1 MTPLH
6 LTANEKVTDLDTPI
20 ASAAIL
26 PGALLLGV
34 LLTGPARLALVP
46 LGGGS
51 AHVVELGLESPQ
63 EIALLAPDA
72 ALVRTADG
80 AVWALANLTGE
91 ARPKVIA
98 RDIRSLHAR
107 PAGVHALGI
116 GVDGSAT
123 AFSITRGAVSAR
135 TFTARGGALRAA
147 DVDEHVTYVIAEGE
161 AGGVFRIHPGAT
173 PELGTSARA
182 DLPIEAAGLDR
193 LRGGAALAA
202 VFKRGEAGL
211 AVITGGPRRFD
222 AKLVQVGG
230 NVADAA
236 VIGSSLAVVFL
247 DGRAALYDEAAIAA
261 AAASAVIA
269 PVSEIALGT
278 RGRPRVLVASLIKGA
293 RALCVGTT
301 SGELLSIT
309 LSAAEAIA
317 PEPQIEAPATIEAA
331 PIEIEAAPPIEIEA
345 APIELE
351 AAPIEEK
358 TPTIEAETP
367 PAEAEAAPPIAEVIA
382 FESLAAEPVIGEAEP
397 PIAEAEPAPFAEPA
411 PDFAAKIAEFEA
423 QLAGL
428 REALATV
435 EAAGARERLDA
446 AEDRARLIRTHEDA
460 RENDRAEAAQD
471 KARALAELEAT
482 RWKDRADAAEDKA
495 RALAESEAA
504 REKDRADAAE
514 DKARALAEAAER
526 AGRELAAVVRAEREE
541 GELAL
546 SDRGR
551 SLEAAK
557 ALAIRTLEEEHA
569 AALARVEQSH
579 ELALASRDEATTAL
593 KLRLE
598 EEHRA
603 LAAELD
609 ATTRHLG
616 AELERALASEAETA
630 ARARH
635 LASEHAEALTLRGE
649 VERLRAES
657 TRHKAELAAR
667 KLEIDQLEDAV
678 SRERERAITAERAG
692 EGVINVE
699 RAREKLGGVLDRV
712 RSELAKRR

>member
-1 MTPLH
+1 MTPH
-6 LTANEKVTDLDTPI
+6 RLTANEKVTELDTPI

-34 LLTGPARLALVP
+34 LLTGPSRLALVP

-51 AHVVELGLESPQ
+51 AHIVELHLDSPQ
-63 EIALLAPDA
+63 EVALLAPDA

-91 ARPKVIA
+91 ARPKVCA

-107 PAGVHALGI
+107 PGGVHALGI
-116 GVDGSAT
+116 GADGSAT
-123 AFSITRGAVSAR
+123 AFSITRGEVSAR

-147 DVDEHVTYVIAEGE
+147 DLDEHVTYVIADGDG
-161 AGGVFRIHPGAT
+161 GGVFRIHPGAT

-193 LRGGAALAA
+193 IRGSASLVVA
-202 VFKRGEAGL
+202 FKRGEANI

-222 AKLVQVGG
+222 ARLVHLGG
-230 NVADAA
+230 KVADTA

-247 DGRAALYDEAAIAA
+247 DGRAALYDEPTIAA
-261 AAASAVIA
+261 AGSAVIA

-278 RGRPRVLVASLIKGA
+278 RGRPRVLVASSIKGA
-293 RALCVGTT
+293 PVLCVGTT

-309 LSAAEAIA
+309 LTAAEASA
-317 PEPQIEAPATIEAA
+317 PEPPREAPAAIEAPQT
-331 PIEIEAAPPIEIEA
+331 
-345 APIELE
+345 LE
-351 AAPIEEK
+351 AE
-358 TPTIEAETP
+358 TPPIEAETP
-367 PAEAEAAPPIAEVIA
+367 PIEVEAPALMIA
-382 FESLAAEPVIGEAEP
+382 FESLAAEPDALPEPAPAPEAE
-397 PIAEAEPAPFAEPA
+397 IAIAEPAPAPEAEIAIAEPA
-411 PDFAAKIAEFEA
+411 PHVAPDLTARIAELEA
-423 QLAGL
+423 QLEGL
-428 REALATV
+428 RQALATV

-446 AEDRARLIRTHEDA
+446 AEDRARLIRAHDDA
-460 RENDRAEAAQD
+460 REENRAEAARD

-482 RWKDRADAAEDKA
+482 RWKDRADAAEDRA

-504 REKDRADAAE
+504 REKDRLDAAD
-514 DKARALAEAAER
+514 DKARALAELAER
-526 AGRELAAVVRAEREE
+526 AGRELAATLRAEREE

-557 ALAIRTLEEEHA
+557 SLAIRTLEEEHA

-579 ELALASRDEATTAL
+579 ELALASRDDATAAM

-598 EEHRA
+598 EEQQA

-609 ATTRHLG
+609 ATTKRLG
-616 AELERALASEAETA
+616 AEVERALAAEAELT

-635 LASEHAEALTLRGE
+635 LASEHAEALGLRSE
-649 VERLRAES
+649 LDRLREEA
-657 TRHKAELAAR
+657 TRHRAELAAR
-667 KLEIDQLEDAV
+667 KVEVDKLEDAV

-692 EGVINVE
+692 AGVINVD

-712 RSELAKRR
+712 RNELAKRR

>member
-1 MTPLH
+1 MTPH
-6 LTANEKVTDLDTPI
+6 RLTANEKVTELDTPI

-51 AHVVELGLESPQ
+51 AHVVDLGLDSPQ
-63 EIALLAPDA
+63 EVALLAPDA

-80 AVWALANLTGE
+80 AVWALANLTSGD

-116 GVDGSAT
+116 GADGSAT
-123 AFSITRGAVSAR
+123 AFSITRGTVSAR

-147 DVDEHVTYVIAEGE
+147 DLDEHVTYVIADGEG
-161 AGGVFRIHPGAT
+161 GGVFRIHPGAT

-182 DLPIEAAGLDR
+182 DLPLEAAGLDR
-193 LRGGAALAA
+193 IRGGASLAV
-202 VFKRGEAGL
+202 VFKRGEANI

-222 AKLVQVGG
+222 ARLAHLGG
-230 NVADAA
+230 KVADAA
-236 VIGSSLAVVFL
+236 VIGSSLAVVFV
-247 DGRAALYDEAAIAA
+247 DGRAALYDERTIAA
-261 AAASAVIA
+261 AGSDVLS
-269 PVSEIALGT
+269 PGSEIALGT
-278 RGRPRVLVASLIKGA
+278 RGRPRVLVASSIKGA
-293 RALCVGTT
+293 PVICVGTT

-309 LSAAEAIA
+309 LSAAEASA
-317 PEPQIEAPATIEAA
+317 PEPAREAPAAIEAPQTLEA
-331 PIEIEAAPPIEIEA
+331 EAPPIEAEA
-345 APIELE
+345 P
-351 AAPIEEK
+351 P
-358 TPTIEAETP
+358 IEAEAP
-367 PAEAEAAPPIAEVIA
+367 PIEAEAPVEVIA
-382 FESLAAEPVIGEAEP
+382 FESLAAEPEP
-397 PIAEAEPAPFAEPA
+397 EPEPAIAEPAPAIAEAAPA
-411 PDFAAKIAEFEA
+411 PDFTARIAELEA
-423 QLAGL
+423 QLEDL
-428 REALATV
+428 RQALATAF
-435 EAAGARERLDA
+435 AAGARERIE
-446 AEDRARLIRTHEDA
+446 AEDDRARLIRSHEDA
-460 RENDRAEAAQD
+460 RDNDRAEAAQD

-482 RWKDRADAAEDKA
+482 RWKDRADAAEDRA
-495 RALAESEAA
+495 RALAELEAA
-504 REKDRADAAE
+504 REKDRAEAAE
-514 DKARALAEAAER
+514 DRARAVAEIAER
-526 AGRELAAVVRAEREE
+526 AGRELAATVRAERED

-551 SLEAAK
+551 SLEAAQ

-579 ELALASRDEATTAL
+579 ELALASRDEVAAAT

-598 EEHRA
+598 DENQA

-609 ATTRHLG
+609 ATTKRLG
-616 AELERALASEAETA
+616 AEVERALAGEAELA

-635 LASEHAEALTLRGE
+635 LASEHEEALGLRGE
-649 VERLRAES
+649 LDRLREEA

-667 KLEIDQLEDAV
+667 TIEIDRLEDAV

-692 EGVINVE
+692 EGVINVD

-712 RSELAKRR
+712 RNELAKRR

>member
-1 MTPLH
+1 MTPH
-6 LTANEKVTDLDTPI
+6 RLTANEKVTELDTPI

-51 AHVVELGLESPQ
+51 AHVVDLGLDSPQ
-63 EIALLAPDA
+63 EVALLAPDA

-80 AVWALANLTGE
+80 AVWALANLTSGD

-116 GVDGSAT
+116 GADGSAT
-123 AFSITRGAVSAR
+123 AFSITRGTVSAR

-147 DVDEHVTYVIAEGE
+147 DLDEHVTYVIADGEG
-161 AGGVFRIHPGAT
+161 GGVFRIHPGAT

-182 DLPIEAAGLDR
+182 DLPLEAAGLDR
-193 LRGGAALAA
+193 IRGGASLAV
-202 VFKRGEAGL
+202 VFKRGEANI
-211 AVITGGPRRFD
+211 AMITGGPRRFD
-222 AKLVQVGG
+222 ARLAHLGG
-230 NVADAA
+230 KVADAA
-236 VIGSSLAVVFL
+236 VIGSSLAVVFA
-247 DGRAALYDEAAIAA
+247 DGRAALYDERTIAA
-261 AAASAVIA
+261 AGSDVLS

-278 RGRPRVLVASLIKGA
+278 RGRPRVLVASSIKGA
-293 RALCVGTT
+293 PVICVGTT

-309 LSAAEAIA
+309 LSAAEASA
-317 PEPQIEAPATIEAA
+317 PEPAREAPAAIEAPQTLEAEAA
-331 PIEIEAAPPIEIEA
+331 PIEAEA
-345 APIELE
+345 APIEAE
-351 AAPIEEK
+351 AP
-358 TPTIEAETP
+358 PIEAE
-367 PAEAEAAPPIAEVIA
+367 APVEVIA
-382 FESLAAEPVIGEAEP
+382 FESLAAEPEPAIAEP
-397 PIAEAEPAPFAEPA
+397 EPAIAEAAPA
-411 PDFAAKIAEFEA
+411 PDFTARIAELEA
-423 QLAGL
+423 QLEDL
-428 REALATV
+428 RQALATAF
-435 EAAGARERLDA
+435 AAGARERLEAGD
-446 AEDRARLIRTHEDA
+446 DRARLIRSHEDA
-460 RENDRAEAAQD
+460 RDNDRAEAAQD

-482 RWKDRADAAEDKA
+482 RWKDRADAAEDRA
-495 RALAESEAA
+495 RALAELEAA
-504 REKDRADAAE
+504 REKDRAEAAE
-514 DKARALAEAAER
+514 DRARAVAEIAER
-526 AGRELAAVVRAEREE
+526 AGRELAATVRAEREE

-551 SLEAAK
+551 SLEAAQ

-579 ELALASRDEATTAL
+579 ELALASRDEVAAAT

-598 EEHRA
+598 DENQA

-609 ATTRHLG
+609 ATTKRLG
-616 AELERALASEAETA
+616 AEVERALAGEAELA

-635 LASEHAEALTLRGE
+635 LASEHEEALGLRGE
-649 VERLRAES
+649 LDRLREEA

-667 KLEIDQLEDAV
+667 TIEIDRLEDAV

-692 EGVINVE
+692 EGVINVD

-712 RSELAKRR
+712 RNELAKRR